1 MPPGLGTSPRSR
13 PQAHPSMLLLDAQWS
28 AKGQVWTSESWV
40 QVLTSHVISDKSPSL
55 RWIRFW
61 FWQASPRSPATDWR
75 SPPIGSKRDI
85 WLNREQDQAPHVVRI
100 VTHAHTGAMSSGLRL
115 DVLLWLLSHAT
126 KVSVALNDLK
136 AQDKDKQAQS
146 CVPFGGYRE
155 KRTGTGSCA
164 LWRPHGGTDGCREE
178 GAFLMWV
185 SGCHTGDR

>member
-1 MPPGLGTSPRSR
+1 MERKR
-13 PQAHPSMLLLDAQWS
+13 
-28 AKGQVWTSESWV
+28 
-40 QVLTSHVISDKSPSL
+40 PSL
-55 RWIRFW
+55 DIRVLGSSPDQPCDLRQVSQPQVDRFW

-75 SPPIGSKRDI
+75 SPPIGTKRDI

-100 VTHAHTGAMSSGLRL
+100 VTHAHTGAMSSGLWL

-185 SGCHTGDR
+185 SGCHTADW